1 MKMGNVS
8 RLGLALAM
16 VVAGEAALATD
27 VSYDFVELRFIDTEI
42 DDANVDGD
50 GFQISGSY
58 NISGN
63 WLIVGGYT
71 SLDFDGPVEGS
82 LLEAGG
88 GYVWPVD
95 PKFDLFSTISIA
107 RAEVDV
113 GSFSDDETGFRI
125 VGGIRTKFTDQFEG
139 RAELNYLD
147 IDDSDTLIRLGGDY
161 YFTPQFAGGATI
173 DLGGDNDQITFGIR
187 YFFGDRRVRNVN

>member
-1 MKMGNVS
+1 MRNVS
-8 RLGLALAM
+8 RLGLTLALAM
-16 VVAGEAALATD
+16 GAEAALATD
-27 VSYDFVELRFIDTEI
+27 VSYDFFELRFIDTEI

-50 GFQISGSY
+50 GFQIGGSY

-63 WLIVGGYT
+63 WLIVGNYT
-71 SLDFDGPVEGS
+71 TLDFDGNVDAS

-95 PKFDLFSTISIA
+95 PKFDLFTTISIA
-107 RAEVDV
+107 RAEVDA
-113 GSFSDDETGFRI
+113 GTFDDNETGFRI
-125 VGGIRTKFTDQFEG
+125 VGGIRTKFNAQFEG